1 VRKTAKGGTID
12 AQHGLSHSMLF
23 AYSSMVAPPVDPV
36 LLRPVD
42 EASIA
47 GATAELLK
55 TENI

>member
-1 VRKTAKGGTID
+1 
-12 AQHGLSHSMLF
+12 MLF
-23 AYSSMVAPPVDPV
+23 AYSSVVAPPVDPV